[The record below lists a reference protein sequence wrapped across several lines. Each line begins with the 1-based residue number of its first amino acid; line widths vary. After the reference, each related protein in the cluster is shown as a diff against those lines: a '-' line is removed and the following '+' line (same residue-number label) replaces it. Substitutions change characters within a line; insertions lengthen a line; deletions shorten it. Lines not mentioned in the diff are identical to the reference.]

1 MVSAAQRS
9 FYSLCL
15 RPLSVKRHLSPL
27 SLRPFLSPDAYFLV
41 PLCQCLVAGAFL
53 PAHLSHRRSAAVYR
67 PLKRGGMRQDSDNGS
82 EHLT

>member
-1 MVSAAQRS
+1 MVSAVQRS
-9 FYSLCL
+9 FYSLPL

-27 SLRPFLSPDAYFLV
+27 SLTPFLSPYTYFLLS
-41 PLCQCLVAGAFL
+41 LCLYLVAGAFL

-82 EHLT
+82 ELLT